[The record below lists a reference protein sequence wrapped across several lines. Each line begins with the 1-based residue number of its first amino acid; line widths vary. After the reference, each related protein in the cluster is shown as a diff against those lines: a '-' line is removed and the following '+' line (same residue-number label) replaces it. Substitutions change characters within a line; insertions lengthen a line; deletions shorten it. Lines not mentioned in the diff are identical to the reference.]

1 MSAPGKEV
9 KLSLGEFQHAS
20 KSSHS
25 KLTELITNCKHTALK
40 LFQYAF

>member
-1 MSAPGKEV
+1 MSAPGKEI
-9 KLSLGEFQHAS
+9 KLSPGEFQHAS

-25 KLTELITNCKHTALK
+25 KPTKLITNCKHTTLK